1 MPPREFVHVEMVD
14 AELKGVQDLLFALQE
29 WPAEVHRRGV
39 VGVQFAVASEV
50 LKL

>member
-1 MPPREFVHVEMVD
+1 MVD

-29 WPAEVHRRGV
+29 WHAEVHRRGV
-39 VGVQFAVASEV
+39 VGIQFAVASEV